1 MEDEYRDEN
10 NHKKESHRMRFA
22 LKTIL
27 PLLIISMG
35 IAGAAWLK
43 NSGTK
48 PQKSAPPSLVSL
60 VQVSPLSQSS
70 ETIVIEAM
78 GTVLPAQQMLL
89 KSRISGEVVEM
100 HPEFGEGGLLKS
112 GETVLRI
119 DPLDYELKLAR
130 MQSQVSNAQYALKME
145 LGHQDVARRE
155 WQLLG
160 KRKVSAQ
167 DKELALRKPHLEKVK
182 ADLKAAQAE
191 LKQAELDLERTEIKT
206 PFNSVVRSSLVE
218 IGSQLAAQG
227 QIAELV
233 GTDEYWIQVSVPIER
248 LHRITI
254 PRTGSEKGSAARII
268 YSGGNYERTGHVV
281 KLLSDLENSGRMARL
296 LISVQDPLNLEK
308 NTENSGIESPPM
320 LIGEYVRAEI
330 QGREIPD
337 VYRIPRTALRDSNT
351 VWLEEEGKLRIRPV
365 EIIWRDKDTVFLA
378 SGVEKGENLI
388 TSDIPAP
395 IENMPL
401 RVSASDQSERG

>member
-1 MEDEYRDEN
+1 MKDEYRDEN

-60 VQVSPLSQSS
+60 VQVFPLSQSS

-89 KSRISGEVVEM
+89 KSRISGEVIEI
-100 HPEFGEGGLLKS
+100 HPEFTEGGLLKS

-130 MQSQVSNAQYALKME
+130 MQSQVSNAQYAMKME

-167 DKELALRKPHLEKVK
+167 DKEMALRKPHLEKVK

-191 LKQAELDLERTEIKT
+191 LKQAELDLERTEIKV
-206 PFNSVVRSSLVE
+206 PFNAVVRSRQVE

-254 PRTGSEKGSAARII
+254 PRRSSEKGSAARVI
-268 YSGGNYERTGHVV
+268 YSSGNYERTGSVV

-308 NTENSGIESPPM
+308 NAENSGTAPPPM
-320 LIGEYVRAEI
+320 LIGEYVRVAI

-337 VYRIPRTALRDSNT
+337 VYRIPRTALRDNNT
-351 VWLEEEGKLRIRPV
+351 VWIEEEGKLRIRPV
-365 EIIWRDKDTVFLA
+365 EIVWRDSDTVFLA
-378 SGVEKGENLI
+378 SGVENGENLI
-388 TSDIPAP
+388 VSDIPAP
-395 IENMPL
+395 IENMSL
-401 RVSASDQSERG
+401 RVSTSGS